1 MITTEPESPRQP
13 EIEEILRLSD
23 EYAFSLYPPE
33 SCYLLDIAELETPD
47 VTVFVSRDEMG
58 TAHGMAAIVTRDDGS
73 AELKRMFVLES
84 ARGMGVGSALM
95 AAIESH
101 ARVADASRI
110 VLETGP
116 LQVAAI
122 ALYKR
127 HGYEI
132 IPNFG
137 AYVGD
142 EFSVCMAK
150 GLVPA

>member
-1 MITTEPESPRQP
+1 M
-13 EIEEILRLSD
+13 SD

-47 VTVFVSRDEMG
+47 VTVFVSRDESG
-58 TAHGMAAIVTRDDGS
+58 TAQGMAAIVARDNGS

-84 ARGMGVGSALM
+84 ARGLGVGSALM
-95 AAIESH
+95 AAIESRAAELNA
-101 ARVADASRI
+101 ARV

-116 LQVAAI
+116 LQHAAI
-122 ALYKR
+122 TLYTR
-127 HGYEI
+127 HGYAV

-150 GLVPA
+150 DLTPA